1 MRFLP
6 WSWLAWNCAS
16 GRKLLHGNGVTLC
29 CCTVHC
35 VWTWRRL
42 SRVDLWWDNKYVGTN
57 IDGLVQTNHSLRS
70 LKYTRTKQESTA
82 GVCTA
87 LYLLGSISGRLH
99 VVLLALQLGVHGID
113 WIFVHQL
120 GIQRQSLH
128 HLHVQLRQLRVF
140 SKNTPNPNTV
150 TCFFVCFFLLYI
162 PMLLMLMLT

>member
-42 SRVDLWWDNKYVGTN
+42 SRVDLWWDNNYVGTN

-82 GVCTA
+82 SVCTA

-150 TCFFVCFFLLYI
+150 TCFLFFFFLLYI
-162 PMLLMLMLT
+162 PMLLMSMLT